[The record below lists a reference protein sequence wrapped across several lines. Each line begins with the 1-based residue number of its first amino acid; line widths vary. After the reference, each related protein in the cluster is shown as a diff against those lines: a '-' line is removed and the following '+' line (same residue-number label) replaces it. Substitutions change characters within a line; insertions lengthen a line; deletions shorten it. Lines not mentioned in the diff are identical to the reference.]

1 MRFDILSGAVM
12 NPDDHLDVAS
22 GAIVP
27 SSCGELAFR
36 VIKKVRR
43 YNKFHVHQCQTQKTM
58 GFDALLTLT
67 RT

>member
-1 MRFDILSGAVM
+1 M

-36 VIKKVRR
+36 VIKKVCECEDLLRLR
-43 YNKFHVHQCQTQKTM
+43 ALDKLEPNEQTDGHTLA
-58 GFDALLTLT
+58 FLELLLSC
-67 RT
+67 RS

>member
-1 MRFDILSGAVM
+1 M

-36 VIKKVRR
+36 VIKKVCMYVEKKTRR
-43 YNKFHVHQCQTQKTM
+43 RLSIFCSDRLMKHAKR
-58 GFDALLTLT
+58 LLWP
-67 RT
+67 

>member
-1 MRFDILSGAVM
+1 M

-36 VIKKVRR
+36 VIKKV
-43 YNKFHVHQCQTQKTM
+43 CM
-58 GFDALLTLT
+58 
-67 RT
+67 